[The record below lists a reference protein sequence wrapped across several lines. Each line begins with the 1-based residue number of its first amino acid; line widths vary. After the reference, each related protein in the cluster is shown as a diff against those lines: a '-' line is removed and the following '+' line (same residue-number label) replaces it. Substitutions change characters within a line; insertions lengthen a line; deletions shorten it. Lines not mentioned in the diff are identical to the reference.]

1 MAGLTAALGL
11 TLALLLPA
19 QAQFWSPF
27 SAPRRPPGSIPQQ
40 PQSQQY
46 NQQYNP
52 FGGFFTP
59 QEPRREAPV
68 DYSHAPAA
76 QPRHTD
82 VAPTTPVVVVGD
94 AMADWLAYGL
104 EDAFADEADISIVPI
119 TEDIGHAAVAAFD
132 RYGRGR
138 GAGGNLNF
146 GDCLSYAC
154 TKAHGA
160 RLLFK
165 GHDFAQTD
173 IACA

>member
-1 MAGLTAALGL
+1 VIFVDSSAIVAILTADPDAA
-11 TLALLLPA
+11 TLAGKLAGDRERMAAGHVILEASMRLA
-19 QAQFWSPF
+19 SL
-27 SAPRRPPGSIPQQ
+27 
-40 PQSQQY
+40 
-46 NQQYNP
+46 
-52 FGGFFTP
+52 FGL
-59 QEPRREAPV
+59 
-68 DYSHAPAA
+68 SPAA
-76 QPRHTD
+76 
-82 VAPTTPVVVVGD
+82 
-94 AMADWLAYGL
+94 ADQLVTRL
-104 EDAFADEADISIVPI
+104 LREADISIVPI